1 MATGGVMS
9 EDNLIKA
16 SVTQIAEKLEKKPS
30 DGEYDLASLFSVNF
44 TATNIY
50 RNNNNTTNLTDRTLT
65 ADTYLDSSREG
76 MSSAA
81 YRTLNDRGSS
91 LESRPLFLAEG
102 HIPPP
107 LSPPLC

>member
-1 MATGGVMS
+1 MS

-30 DGEYDLASLFSVNF
+30 DEEYGLASLFSVNF

-50 RNNNNTTNLTDRTLT
+50 RNSNNTTSNLTDRTLT

-81 YRTLNDRGSS
+81 YRILNDRGSG
-91 LESRPLFLAEG
+91 LESRPLFLVER
-102 HIPPP
+102 HISPSP
-107 LSPPLC
+107 SPPLC